1 MRVECV
7 YINAI
12 LGNRPNKL
20 PVSVSAWQITERRN
34 IEATQKKQTNAKA
47 ALPEQNLFKGRDT
60 HLSLF
65 PLQKVANDVRFN

>member
-1 MRVECV
+1 MQFWEIGPTNCRSEREPV
-7 YINAI
+7 AD
-12 LGNRPNKL
+12 NRE
-20 PVSVSAWQITERRN
+20 WN
-34 IEATQKKQTNAKA
+34 IEATKKKEATNAKA